1 MLNGRWLARLALLLL
16 ALLSSR
22 FELVLAQAQPTGLP
36 MRVSGTISGAD
47 TRQPIPGA
55 TVRVQRTRRGMAA
68 GAEGEFD
75 IQAQAIDTLQFRAL
89 GYKTRLMLLGGSSLS
104 QLIIQIVLV
113 RDSIQ
118 LGEVRVTQDRPD
130 RAAINRALRNM
141 RRPVPKVSQVKRPPR
156 PKPLFEVDSAAPK
169 PPVPTLENPVSLIYE
184 QFSRAGKERRK
195 MAEILEQQRQQKAA
209 QEQRRRNRVF
219 KDNRGYE

>member
-1 MLNGRWLARLALLLL
+1 MLDGRWLARLALLLL
-16 ALLSSR
+16 TLLSSR
-22 FELVLAQAQPTGLP
+22 FGLVLAQAQPTGLP

-75 IQAQAIDTLQFRAL
+75 IQAQATDTLQFRAL
-89 GYKTRLMLLGGSSLS
+89 GYKTRLMPLGGSSLS